1 MEEES
6 EGSDVADVSHGPA
19 SDVADSE
26 TASDVADSETASD
39 VADSETDSDVA
50 DTDVADSDTDTDSDT
65 WDSEGSEGAGW
76 FADPDVEGQERYF
89 DGSEWTSETRAAD
102 PDAPLAHLPE
112 HTGELQR
119 ALAAATA
126 DIDDVEDRLG
136 SLFDRAEQHGER
148 GGRARKQVA
157 AETAGR
163 AAEGQALA
171 DSVSQ
176 EPAGS
181 GDEAADGDGSASGF
195 SGEDDDDDALPELDE
210 DLASEEPEKVKK
222 GLFRRRS

>member
-6 EGSDVADVSHGPA
+6 KGSDVSVGSDVSDRPDVPDVSNGPA
-19 SDVADSE
+19 SDVADS
-26 TASDVADSETASD
+26 DPDP
-39 VADSETDSDVA
+39 DSDA
-50 DTDVADSDTDTDSDT
+50 

-76 FADPDVEGQERYF
+76 FADPDVEGQERYY

-148 GGRARKQVA
+148 GGRARKQAA
-157 AETAGR
+157 AEAAGR
-163 AAEGQALA
+163 AAEGTALA

-176 EPAGS
+176 EPAHADAEG
-181 GDEAADGDGSASGF
+181 AAEGAAEDGSVSGF
-195 SGEDDDDDALPELDE
+195 AGADEDDDALPELDE